1 VNFTF
6 SEFLFQNC
14 CLADQILPQDHCPA
28 NSETKDCQSTPSLL
42 KNIEMNKT
50 ALLLGGTGETGKEV
64 LNLLVRSQEYK
75 RIVSLGRRKI
85 DIPSEHGWDKVEQKI
100 VDFENLDKS
109 AFENVDSAFC
119 CLGTTRGKAGKEGF
133 IKVDHDYVLSSAQ
146 LLKDAACPDFH
157 LLTSRGSNKDSW
169 FLYPQ
174 TKGQV
179 EEAIGKLGF
188 DRLSIYRPGLL
199 LCDRVEQRTTE
210 KMLRWVASWFPGSNS
225 WAISTKMVAEAMV
238 KTSLTPIT
246 GAQTI
251 LEHSDIIKIAEQ
263 SSN

>member
-6 SEFLFQNC
+6 LEFQS
-14 CLADQILPQDHCPA
+14 LADRIPQGHCPA
-28 NSETKDCQSTPSLL
+28 NSETKDCQSTHSLL
-42 KNIEMNKT
+42 KDTKMNKT

-133 IKVDHDYVLSSAQ
+133 IKVDYDYVLSSAQ

-179 EEAIGKLGF
+179 EDAVGKLGF
-188 DRLSIYRPGLL
+188 ERLSIYRPGLL

-210 KMLRWVASWFPGSNS
+210 KMLRWVASWFPGSSS

-238 KTSLTPIT
+238 KTSLSPVT

-251 LEHSDIIKIAEQ
+251 LEHSDIFKIAEQ